1 MTTDNNEEVV
11 DFGNMTKVQDLI
23 IAEVLK
29 DKSAP
34 DYAEWEALIREV
46 LEYKEEGA

>member
-1 MTTDNNEEVV
+1 MTTDETNEEV
-11 DFGNMTKVQDLI
+11 DFSRMMKVQDLI

-34 DYAEWEALIREV
+34 DYAEWEALVREV
-46 LEYKEEGA
+46 LEYKEEA

>member
-1 MTTDNNEEVV
+1 MTTDETNEEV
-11 DFGNMTKVQDLI
+11 DFSNMMKVQDLI

-34 DYAEWEALIREV
+34 DYAESEALIREV
-46 LEYKEEGA
+46 LEYKEEA